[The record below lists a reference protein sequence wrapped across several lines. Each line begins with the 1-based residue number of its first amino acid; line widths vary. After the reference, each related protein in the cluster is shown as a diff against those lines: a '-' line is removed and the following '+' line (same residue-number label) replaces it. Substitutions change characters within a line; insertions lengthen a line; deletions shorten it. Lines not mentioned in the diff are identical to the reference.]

1 MELGHCPR
9 SALYRPN
16 FLIQKNIRRI
26 RKLSVS
32 SELWMLE
39 HERGIDVD
47 LAGADGRAAE
57 EGSGRVSCL
66 LPLVF

>member
-1 MELGHCPR
+1 
-9 SALYRPN
+9 
-16 FLIQKNIRRI
+16 
-26 RKLSVS
+26 
-32 SELWMLE
+32 MLE